1 MNHKALL
8 NLLLIGI
15 VLAVSGT
22 LLMHFWQAQQA
33 SRPDYDLPAAVGQ
46 PSGTMNGAKPRQ
58 MPQTETWQLARVTDG
73 DTIVVKQGNQEEKI
87 RLCGIDAPEK
97 AQPLG
102 SQSAAFLTKLLN
114 EAPDK
119 IGIVPV
125 ERDRYGR
132 LVAEVV
138 VLGKEEKSVQAE
150 LLMQGM
156 AYVYPQYVDSCWNG
170 DVMKRAEAIGQE
182 QKAGVWAG
190 NYQKPWDYRKQ
201 QKS

>member
-1 MNHKALL
+1 LL
-8 NLLLIGI
+8 
-15 VLAVSGT
+15 
-22 LLMHFWQAQQA
+22 
-33 SRPDYDLPAAVGQ
+33 
-46 PSGTMNGAKPRQ
+46 
-58 MPQTETWQLARVTDG
+58 
-73 DTIVVKQGNQEEKI
+73 GNQEEKI

-102 SQSAAFLTKLLN
+102 SQSTAFLSKLVN

-119 IGIVPV
+119 IGILPV

-132 LVAEVV
+132 LVTEVF
-138 VLGKEEKSVQAE
+138 VLGKVEKSVQTE
-150 LLMQGM
+150 MLTTGM

-190 NYQKPWDYRKQ
+190 NYQKPWEFRRQ
-201 QKS
+201 HE